1 MTDYLLTSVLISVC
15 ALATTY
21 YLKSA
26 PAKLSFYFLIIAL
39 LSWFVP
45 WHTMSQLNIFADSSV
60 YTLDVSKFTLELDSI
75 QQPNEEPNATHT
87 NVIEQHNYSLLPS
100 IKTVFVW
107 LCGIGISVFVLRL
120 VAYYKFIKNLS
131 MHSTSSN
138 HFDHI
143 STDYPVR
150 LTKLDG
156 PAIATGL
163 FHPVVWL
170 DSSMTK
176 RGEVESVLFHEMTHL
191 QQGDIYWT
199 WLICLIES
207 IFWWNP
213 LCWKLA
219 QQARQQLELRCDE
232 LCQRQLNNKYRL
244 DLASLLL
251 SQQKQHNNKRLFT
264 PPLLSISHS
273 SSFNIRRIKTLNKE
287 KTMKTRYLLIAT
299 AAMSFSA
306 LAATQIVDGK
316 SNKTENTNTAEQV
329 VKSELYNQQLNALLS
344 RVQGAKSEQP
354 AELNEAATN
363 ILDWYQNRSPLSAN
377 EELEI
382 KILSFTL
389 INHIYHKLGQY
400 QNSLNAYEKWYGQ
413 DDAAPYFLK
422 NPLASTYMELGRYE
436 LAIQELESL
445 SDILK
450 GNLQPGSR
458 ISLARAYIEVSNY
471 DKAISLLS
479 DSSVGENTYANILKY
494 YVYDKQNN
502 RQKADELKANIPDA
516 YAVTPAMLPG
526 IGIPGSPLLKQI

>member
-1 MTDYLLTSVLISVC
+1 MTDYLLTCALISAS
-15 ALATTY
+15 ALAATY
-21 YLKSA
+21 YLENA
-26 PAKLSFYFLIIAL
+26 PARLSFYVLITAL

-45 WHTMSQLNIFADSSV
+45 WHTLSQLNVFSDSPGYV
-60 YTLDVSKFTLELDSI
+60 LDISKLNLQLESLYPLSKEPSI
-75 QQPNEEPNATHT
+75 TNPNELEPL
-87 NVIEQHNYSLLPS
+87 YSDLLPAAS
-100 IKTVFVW
+100 TVLVW
-107 LCGIGISVFVLRL
+107 LCFIGMGAFFLRL
-120 VAYYKFIKNLS
+120 VIYYKLLKNLKA
-131 MHSTSSN
+131 HSTLSN
-138 HFDHI
+138 HFDYI
-143 STDYPVR
+143 STDYPIR

-163 FHPVVWL
+163 FKPVIWL
-170 DSSMTK
+170 DYSMIK
-176 RGEVESVLFHEMTHL
+176 RDEAESVLVHELTHL
-191 QQGDIYWT
+191 KQGDTHWT
-199 WLICLIES
+199 WLISMVES

-213 LCWKLA
+213 LCLKLA
-219 QQARQQLELRCDE
+219 KQARQQLELRCDE
-232 LCQRQLNNKYRL
+232 LCQRQLNNKYQL

-251 SQQKQHNNKRLFT
+251 SQQKPDNNKRLFT

-287 KTMKTRYLLIAT
+287 KTMKSKYLLIAT

-306 LAATQIVDGK
+306 LAATQIVYGK
-316 SNKTENTNTAEQV
+316 SSKVQNSKNTEQV
-329 VKSELYNQQLNALLS
+329 VKSELYNQQLNTLLS
-344 RVQGAKSEQP
+344 RVQGAKSEQS
-354 AELNEAATN
+354 AELQGAANN
-363 ILDWYQNRSPLSAN
+363 ILDWYQNRSPLPAN

-400 QNSLNAYEKWYGQ
+400 QDSLNAYEKWYGQ

-422 NPLASTYMELGRYE
+422 NPLASTYMELGRHE

-445 SDILK
+445 SAILN

-471 DKAISLLS
+471 DKAMSLLS
-479 DSSVGENTYANILKY
+479 DSGVGDNTYANILKY
-494 YVYDKQNN
+494 YVYNKQNN
-502 RQKADELKANIPDA
+502 HQKADELKAKIPDA